1 MFKGF
6 MRYLF
11 GTHYEKAA
19 KGVFVCLLVFF
30 SLREAGI
37 SIPIAPAIMYLMT
50 GTVTFGSM
58 WQDLTAKNQ
67 MLAGKNL
74 FMLPFS
80 EWRLKAS
87 YVGALGSYTFLMRTG
102 LLLSVVLSVSA
113 WRIAELAGC
122 LLGTLY
128 GILISSWIY
137 GEKKCRRICLLW
149 IGSTSIVALWLSDTW
164 IFYAVLM
171 INSLLAV
178 FALKRMDAYAFYE
191 DTLSVQGA
199 CVPLQTKGRDAIKN
213 KWKVSKL
220 SVFGK
225 TSMAAEHGMWKRIL
239 IWKYFFRYLR
249 CHKNYLINIL
259 ILWGAAAGLPLCF
272 GEIDRDFVFPIGCAL
287 LTINT
292 PVCILLSGDP
302 DLEQV
307 VRTLPGQKRSFL
319 LPYGFFLFLC
329 NLTGTLIFL
338 CSFWVQRG
346 QAHAGDVGIALTFA
360 GLGAVGSV
368 ALEWYFPIHGWKTQ
382 SDLWHHP
389 RKYVVPGSLLLLSGI
404 LVKLFCF

>member
-87 YVGALGSYTFLMRTG
+87 YVGAMGSYTFLMRTG
-102 LLLSVVLSVSA
+102 FLLSVLLAVST
-113 WRIAELAGC
+113 WRMAELAGC
-122 LLGTLY
+122 LLCTLY
-128 GILISSWIY
+128 GILISSWLY
-137 GEKKCRRICLLW
+137 GEQKCRKNRLLW
-149 IGSTSIVALWLSDTW
+149 IGSTSIVALWLSGTW
-164 IFYAVLM
+164 IFYAVLI
-171 INSLLAV
+171 INSFLAV
-178 FALKRMDAYAFYE
+178 FALKRMDAYIFYE
-191 DTLSVQGA
+191 DTLGVQRA
-199 CVPLQTKGRDAIKN
+199 SVPLQTKGKD
-213 KWKVSKL
+213 
-220 SVFGK
+220 
-225 TSMAAEHGMWKRIL
+225 TKRIL
-239 IWKYFFRYLR
+239 IWKYFFRYLW

-272 GEIDRDFVFPIGCAL
+272 GRIERDFVLPIGCAL

-302 DLEQV
+302 DLEQA
-307 VRTLPGQKRSFL
+307 VRTLPGQKRGFL
-319 LPYGFFLFLC
+319 FPYGFFLFLC
-329 NLTGTLIFL
+329 NLTGALIFL
-338 CSFWVQRG
+338 CSLWVQRG
-346 QAHAGDVGIALTFA
+346 WACAGDVGIALTFA
-360 GLGAVGSV
+360 GLGAEGSV

-404 LVKLFCF
+404 LVKLFY